1 VAEKIKRKF
10 LVLVT
15 DQVAR
20 DVVVE
25 ATTAEEALEKANMGE
40 WELPAKQPGSGDV
53 VSEEVVH
60 RQAEEILE
68 EDYKEDE

>member
-1 VAEKIKRKF
+1 VAKY
-10 LVLVT
+10 LVLVS
-15 DQVAR
+15 DQVSR
-20 DVVVE
+20 EVVVN
-25 ATTAEEALEKANMGE
+25 ATSAEEALEKANMGE

-68 EDYKEDE
+68 EDYKEDK

>member
-10 LVLVT
+10 LVLVS

-40 WELPAKQPGSGDV
+40 WELPAQQAGTGDV
-53 VSEEVVH
+53 VNEEVVH
-60 RQAEEILE
+60 RQAEEVLE
-68 EDYKEDE
+68 EDYEEDA

>member
-1 VAEKIKRKF
+1 MAKY
-10 LVLVT
+10 LVLVS
-15 DQVAR
+15 DQVSR
-20 DVVVE
+20 EVVVN
-25 ATTAEEALEKANMGE
+25 ATSAEEALEKANMGE

-68 EDYKEDE
+68 EDYKEDK

>member
-1 VAEKIKRKF
+1 MAKY
-10 LVLVT
+10 LVLVS
-15 DQVAR
+15 DQVSR
-20 DVVVE
+20 EVVVE
-25 ATTAEEALEKANMGE
+25 ATTAKEALAKANMGE

-68 EDYKEDE
+68 EDYKEDK

>member
-1 VAEKIKRKF
+1 MAKY
-10 LVLVT
+10 LVLVS
-15 DQVAR
+15 DQVSR
-20 DVVVE
+20 EVVVN
-25 ATTAEEALEKANMGE
+25 ATSAKEALEKANMGE

-68 EDYKEDE
+68 EDYKEDK

>member
-1 VAEKIKRKF
+1 MAEKIKRKF
-10 LVLVT
+10 LVLVS
-15 DQVAR
+15 DQVSR

-25 ATTAEEALEKANMGE
+25 ATTAEEALKKANMGE
-40 WELPAKQPGSGDV
+40 WELPAQQAGTGDV

>member
-1 VAEKIKRKF
+1 VAKY
-10 LVLVT
+10 LVLVS
-15 DQVAR
+15 DQVSR
-20 DVVVE
+20 EVVVN

-60 RQAEEILE
+60 RQAEEVLE
-68 EDYKEDE
+68 EDYKEDK

>member
-1 VAEKIKRKF
+1 MAKY
-10 LVLVT
+10 LVLVS
-15 DQVAR
+15 DQVSR
-20 DVVVE
+20 EVVVN
-25 ATTAEEALEKANMGE
+25 ATTAKEALEKANMGE

-68 EDYKEDE
+68 EDYKEDK

>member
-1 VAEKIKRKF
+1 MAKY
-10 LVLVT
+10 LVLVS
-15 DQVAR
+15 DQVSR
-20 DVVVE
+20 EVVVN
-25 ATTAEEALEKANMGE
+25 ATSVKEALEKANMGE

-68 EDYKEDE
+68 EDYKEDK

>member
-1 VAEKIKRKF
+1 MAKKY
-10 LVLVT
+10 LVLVS
-15 DQVAR
+15 DQVSR
-20 DVVVE
+20 EVVVT
-25 ATTAEEALEKANMGE
+25 ATSAEEALEKANMGE

>member
-1 VAEKIKRKF
+1 VKRKF

-20 DVVVE
+20 EVVVE

-60 RQAEEILE
+60 RQAEEVLE
-68 EDYKEDE
+68 EDYKEDK

>member
-1 VAEKIKRKF
+1 MAEKVKRKF

-25 ATTAEEALEKANMGE
+25 ATTAKEALEKADMGE
-40 WELPAKQPGSGDV
+40 WELPKVVEGSGDV
-53 VSEEVVH
+53 IREEVVH
-60 RQAEEILE
+60 RQAEEVLQE
-68 EDYKEDE
+68 NYE

>member
-1 VAEKIKRKF
+1 MAKY
-10 LVLVT
+10 LVLVS
-15 DQVAR
+15 DQVSR
-20 DVVVE
+20 EVVVN
-25 ATTAEEALEKANMGE
+25 ATSAKEALEKANMGE

>member
-1 VAEKIKRKF
+1 MAKY
-10 LVLVT
+10 LVLVS
-15 DQVAR
+15 DQVSR
-20 DVVVE
+20 EVVVN
-25 ATTAEEALEKANMGE
+25 ATSAEEALSKADMGE
-40 WELPAKQPGSGDV
+40 WELPKAVEGSGDV

>member
-1 VAEKIKRKF
+1 MAKYLI
-10 LVLVT
+10 LVS
-15 DQVAR
+15 DQVSR
-20 DVVVE
+20 EVVVN

-60 RQAEEILE
+60 RQAEEVLE
-68 EDYKEDE
+68 EDYKEDK

>member
-1 VAEKIKRKF
+1 VAKY
-10 LVLVT
+10 LVLVS
-15 DQVAR
+15 DQVSR
-20 DVVVE
+20 EVVVN
-25 ATTAEEALEKANMGE
+25 ATTAKEALEKANMGE

-68 EDYKEDE
+68 EDYKEDK

>member
-1 VAEKIKRKF
+1 MAKY
-10 LVLVT
+10 LVLVS
-15 DQVAR
+15 DQVSR
-20 DVVVE
+20 EVVVN
-25 ATTAEEALEKANMGE
+25 ATSAEEALSKADAGE

-68 EDYKEDE
+68 ENYKEDE